1 MNYEMELEKQEQ
13 TKVENQLKFFFP
25 VKDYKKVSNEE
36 IRFRNVCKNQSIE
49 EEQLLKMYNFHRAW
63 TNIFFM
69 CSTAVILFSLTQMFS
84 QQNSIMFWGYF
95 SACFIMVSQ
104 LVKHSLACATIK
116 EQKKISLMKWFSYNE
131 KLPLPIETINL
142 R

>member
-13 TKVENQLKFFFP
+13 TKLENQLKFFFP

-36 IRFRNVCKNQSIE
+36 IRFRNTVKEHSVE
-49 EEQLLKMYNFHRAW
+49 EEDLLKMYNFHRAW
-63 TNIFFM
+63 TNVFFM
-69 CSTAVILFSLTQMFS
+69 CSTAVILFSLTQIIS
-84 QQNSIMFWGYF
+84 QHNSFMFWGYF

-116 EQKKISLMKWFSYNE
+116 EQKKMTLKEWFSY
-131 KLPLPIETINL
+131 KGKIPLPIETINL